1 MYTRLVMS
9 KTRKIILITLINIA
23 IMLWLTL
30 IYSVFTH
37 KEDPTLINY
46 QSPKEEKEEKLVKPK
61 MDMEEDPKQTN
72 EHPGF

>member
-9 KTRKIILITLINIA
+9 KTRKIILITLINIT

-37 KEDPTLINY
+37 KEDPTIINY
-46 QSPKEEKEEKLVKPK
+46 QSPKEEKVVKPK
-61 MDMEEDPKQTN
+61 MDIEDDPKQTD

>member
-1 MYTRLVMS
+1 MYTRSVMS
-9 KTRKIILITLINIA
+9 KTRKIILITLINIT

-46 QSPKEEKEEKLVKPK
+46 QSPKEEKVVKPK
-61 MDMEEDPKQTN
+61 MDIENDPKQTD

>member
-9 KTRKIILITLINIA
+9 KTRKIILITLINIT

-46 QSPKEEKEEKLVKPK
+46 QSPKEEKVVKPK
-61 MDMEEDPKQTN
+61 MDIEDDPKQTD

>member
-1 MYTRLVMS
+1 MS
-9 KTRKIILITLINIA
+9 KTRKIILITLINIT

-46 QSPKEEKEEKLVKPK
+46 QSPKEEKVVKPK
-61 MDMEEDPKQTN
+61 MDIEDDPKQTD